1 MEEKENIAE
10 KASSAYDPDEEVTVE
25 WAGRA
30 AGMSSDKD

>member
-10 KASSAYDPDEEVTVE
+10 KASSAYDPDEDVTFE

-30 AGMSSDKD
+30 EGMSFDKD